1 MQACQFPKQISWRSA
16 TGATEVVRPNCQSQS
31 IISRSPPA
39 HIALR
44 SWRVAVVLLFAL
56 MFATFQSVQAK
67 SYGDIE
73 QQRIEK
79 TFAAVDSVS
88 EPQGEFKVRTLSSGD
103 EVLGYVFQS
112 QDVVDIPAYS
122 GKPINMQVILDT
134 AGVIQDA
141 YVLEHHEPILLV
153 GIPEAKLHA
162 FNAKYKGIKVNQRV
176 VVGRS
181 SDPDAVTV
189 DAVTG
194 ATVTVMVVNEVV
206 MRSAHA
212 VAVSLGLVE
221 DNAGLAQK
229 PATVRKDI
237 YQVADWAQL
246 TGNGAIRRLHLTHG
260 QIDEAFKGSEAE
272 GFDQAA
278 ADQVDDTFIDLYTA
292 HLNPPTIGRNLL
304 GDNQYRFLMKDLKP
318 GEHAI
323 AVLGSGAY
331 SFKGSGYVRGGIF
344 DRVQLRQFGKTISFH
359 DRDFERLSDVYAEG
373 MPDFREMA
381 IFIVREPASFDP
393 GSPWA
398 LELLVKRQT
407 GPISGIFSSFELPY
421 QMPEEYLERPQPT
434 AAELA
439 AIEEA
444 NRPLWLNIW
453 YQKSFQIGVI
463 SLALLLLTVIL
474 FLQDTFTQRPHFLH
488 WLRRGYLIFTVV
500 FIGWY
505 ALGQLSVVNVLTF
518 VHALVQDFRWELFLT
533 DPIIFIIWTFTAA
546 SILLWGRGV
555 FCGWLCPFG
564 ALQELINEAARKLKI
579 PQYELPFALHERL
592 WAIKYIILLL
602 LFGLSLES
610 LATAERF
617 AEVEP
622 FKTAITLKFD
632 RQWWFVLYAVIL
644 LVINIFTRKV
654 YCRYVCPL
662 GAALAIPSKFRLFDW
677 LKRRKECGS
686 PCQLCAKECEIQAIH
701 PDGHINA
708 NECHYCL
715 DCQMTYHNDDKC
727 PPLILKQKK
736 RSKKAPVSAE
746 LIPVVQVVVP
756 ERAL

>member
-1 MQACQFPKQISWRSA
+1 
-16 TGATEVVRPNCQSQS
+16 
-31 IISRSPPA
+31 
-39 HIALR
+39 
-44 SWRVAVVLLFAL
+44 
-56 MFATFQSVQAK
+56 MFATFQGAQAK
-67 SYGDIE
+67 SYGEIE
-73 QQRIEK
+73 QQRIDLVFPK
-79 TFAAVDSVS
+79 ADSVS
-88 EPQGEFKVRTLSSGD
+88 APQGEFKVRTLSSGD

-112 QDVVDIPAYS
+112 LDVVDIPAYS

-141 YVLEHHEPILLV
+141 YVLEHHEPILLI

-162 FNAKYKGIKVNQRV
+162 FNAKYQGIKVNQRV

-181 SDPDAVTV
+181 GDPDAVTV

-206 MRSAHA
+206 MRAA
-212 VAVSLGLVE
+212 YKVAVSLGLVE
-221 DNAGLAQK
+221 EAAGLAQK
-229 PATVRKDI
+229 PATVREDL
-237 YQVADWAQL
+237 YQPASWSQL
-246 TGNGAIRRLHLTHG
+246 TGNGAIRRLHLTRG
-260 QIDEAFKGSEAE
+260 QVDEAFKGSEAE
-272 GFDQAA
+272 GVEEAA
-278 ADQVDDTFIDLYTA
+278 PEQVDETFIDLYTT
-292 HLNPPTIGRNLL
+292 HLNAPTIGRNLL
-304 GDNQYRFLMKDLKP
+304 GDNQYRFLMDTLKP
-318 GEHAI
+318 GEQAI
-323 AVLGSGAY
+323 AVLGSGEY

-373 MPDFREMA
+373 MPDFKEMA
-381 IFIVREPASFDP
+381 IFIVREPSGFDP

-439 AIEEA
+439 AVEEA

-474 FLQDTFTQRPHFLH
+474 FLQDKFTRRPHFLH

-677 LKRRKECGS
+677 LKRRKECGN

-736 RSKKAPVSAE
+736 RSKKAPVSAQ
-746 LIPVVQVVVP
+746 LIPVVQVVP

>member
-1 MQACQFPKQISWRSA
+1 MTSHLPITTHLPCSWA
-16 TGATEVVRPNCQSQS
+16 VRLL
-31 IISRSPPA
+31 I
-39 HIALR
+39 LLG
-44 SWRVAVVLLFAL
+44 LLFA
-56 MFATFQSVQAK
+56 AIPGVQAK
-67 SYGDIE
+67 PYGEIE
-73 QQRIEK
+73 QQRIDLVFPK
-79 TFAAVDSVS
+79 ADSPS
-88 EPQGEFKVRTLSSGD
+88 EPEGEFKVRTLSSGD

-112 QDVVDIPAYS
+112 LDVIDIPAYS

-141 YVLEHHEPILLV
+141 YVLEHHEPILLI

-162 FNAKYKGIKVNQRV
+162 FNAKYQGIKVNQRV

-181 SDPDAVTV
+181 SDPNAVTV

-206 MRSAHA
+206 MRAAHQVA
-212 VAVSLGLVE
+212 VALGLVA
-221 DNAGLAQK
+221 DDAGLAQK
-229 PATVRKDI
+229 PATLREDS
-237 YQVADWAQL
+237 YQPADWTQL
-246 TGNGAIRRLHLTHG
+246 TGNGAIRRLHLTRG
-260 QIDEAFKGSEAE
+260 QVDEAFKGSEAE
-272 GFDQAA
+272 GIEEASPE
-278 ADQVDDTFIDLYTA
+278 QVDDTFIDLYTA
-292 HLNPPTIGRNLL
+292 HLNAPTIGRNLL
-304 GDNQYRFLMKDLKP
+304 GDNQYRLLMASLKP
-318 GEHAI
+318 GEQAI
-323 AVLGSGAY
+323 AVLGSGGY

-344 DRVQLRQFGKTISFH
+344 DRVQLRQFGTTISFH

-373 MPDFREMA
+373 MPDFSEMA
-381 IFIVREPASFDP
+381 IFIVRAAYAFDP
-393 GSPWA
+393 GSPWT

-407 GPISGIFSSFELPY
+407 GPISGIFSSFELAY

-439 AIEEA
+439 ASEEA
-444 NRPLWLNIW
+444 KRPLWLNIW

-463 SLALLLLTVIL
+463 LIALLLLTVIL
-474 FLQDTFTQRPHFLH
+474 FLQDKFTQRPHFLH

-564 ALQELINEAARKLKI
+564 ALQELIKEAARKLKV

-592 WAIKYIILLL
+592 WAIKYIVLLL

-610 LATAERF
+610 LSTAERF

-632 RQWWFVLYAVIL
+632 RQWWFVLYAVLL

-677 LKRRKECGS
+677 LKRRKECGN

-701 PDGHINA
+701 PDGHINH

-727 PPLILKQKK
+727 PPLILKKKK
-736 RSKKAPVSAE
+736 RGKQAPVHPDSTSPD

-756 ERAL
+756 